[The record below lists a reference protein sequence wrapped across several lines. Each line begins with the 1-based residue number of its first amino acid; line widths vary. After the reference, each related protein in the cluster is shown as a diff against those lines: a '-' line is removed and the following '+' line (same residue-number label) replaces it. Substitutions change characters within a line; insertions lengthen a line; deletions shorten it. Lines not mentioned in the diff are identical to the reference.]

1 MTRIGQR
8 KTVHIKLW
16 RSNLD
21 SSKSGRGIL
30 ASLERKAAAPLRR
43 PAIATPSAGRG
54 VTLVVGS
61 GVVTGA
67 LLMWWLSSGPSPV
80 IVQETLPP
88 FVQVAP
94 VLPRPVPEEAIEA
107 AAIVDEAPSPA
118 LFPPAAVL
126 APARIPAVAMGYDQ
140 AVMGPSQSTL
150 KPMAKQAVAAREKA
164 RRSPHVVA
172 DTDVDLLSALVAH
185 ANARDVV
192 EARVDDHTEDLLQRC
207 RRVGGEEG
215 RLCGMR
221 ICATRAGDT
230 ACHVE

>member
-1 MTRIGQR
+1 M
-8 KTVHIKLW
+8 
-16 RSNLD
+16 D

-54 VTLVVGS
+54 VALVVGS

-67 LLMWWLSSGPSPV
+67 LLMWWLSSGPSPL
-80 IVQETLPP
+80 IVHEALPP

-94 VLPRPVPEEAIEA
+94 MLPRPVPAEAIEA
-107 AAIVDEAPSPA
+107 AAIVDEAPAPA
-118 LFPPAAVL
+118 LSPPAAVL
-126 APARIPAVAMGYDQ
+126 APERIPAVATGHGQ
-140 AVMGPSQSTL
+140 AVMVPPPSAL
-150 KPMAKQAVAAREKA
+150 KPTAKHAVAAREKA
-164 RRSPHVVA
+164 RRTLHAVA
-172 DTDVDLLSALVAH
+172 DTDVELLSALVAH
-185 ANARDVV
+185 ANEVDVV

>member
-1 MTRIGQR
+1 M
-8 KTVHIKLW
+8 
-16 RSNLD
+16 D

-30 ASLERKAAAPLRR
+30 ASLERKAAAPVRR
-43 PAIATPSAGRG
+43 PAIATPSAVHG
-54 VTLVVGS
+54 VALIVGS

-67 LLMWWLSSGPSPV
+67 LLMWWLSSGPSPL
-80 IVQETLPP
+80 IVHETLPP

-94 VLPRPVPEEAIEA
+94 VLPRPAPPGPIEA
-107 AAIVDEAPSPA
+107 AAIVDEVPASA

-140 AVMGPSQSTL
+140 AVMGPSQTAL
-150 KPMAKQAVAAREKA
+150 KPMTKQAVAAREKA
-164 RRSPHVVA
+164 RRTPHAVA
-172 DTDVDLLSALVAH
+172 DTDVELLSALVAH
-185 ANARDVV
+185 ANEVDIV
-192 EARVDDHTEDLLQRC
+192 EARLDDPTEDLLQRC